1 MELKPG
7 YKQTEVGVIP
17 EDWRICQLRE
27 VCSVLRGGSPRPIE
41 DYLTE
46 NADGINWI
54 KIGDVGAGA
63 KYIDSTAER
72 ILPSGMRRSRYV
84 KPGDF
89 LLSNSMSFGRPYIL
103 RIDGCIHD
111 GWLVIGNYQIT
122 FSSEYLYYCLSS
134 DGVLAQHLRY
144 AAGSSVLNLNKDIVS
159 RVHVAIPGP
168 QEQANISKAL
178 GEVDQLIEQLES
190 LIYKKKNIKQAAM
203 QELLTGKRRLPG
215 FEGEWEVK
223 RLGDLGA
230 FLKGS
235 GVRKEEARS
244 GELPCIR
251 YGEIYTHHDDYIRSF
266 NSWISRD
273 VAATA
278 SLLRRGDILFAGSG
292 ETKEEIGKCVAFV
305 GDSEAYAGGD
315 IVILRPT
322 GVDSSYLGYLLN
334 TPALASQK
342 SSRGQGDAVVHISAT
357 ALASINLTLP
367 TPAEQTAIAEVL
379 SDMDAE
385 VSALE
390 ARRDKIR
397 KLKQGMMQELL
408 TGRSR
413 LVPIGTAHA

>member
-72 ILPSGMRRSRYV
+72 ILPSGMSRSRYV

-111 GWLVIGNYQIT
+111 GWLVIGNYQTT

-178 GEVDQLIEQLES
+178 GEVDQLIEQLEG

-203 QELLTGKRRLPG
+203 QELLTGNRRLPG
-215 FEGEWEVK
+215 FEGKWKEASIGGMIDLLTGFPFPSSGYRSSGIRLLRGSNVK
-223 RLGDLGA
+223 RGLINWNEDLA
-230 FLKGS
+230 EHWPAIS
-235 GVRKEEARS
+235 SDIARY
-244 GELPCIR
+244 ELC
-251 YGEIYTHHDDYIRSF
+251 E
-266 NSWISRD
+266 
-273 VAATA
+273 
-278 SLLRRGDILFAGSG
+278 
-292 ETKEEIGKCVAFV
+292 
-305 GDSEAYAGGD
+305 GD
-315 IVILRPT
+315 IVIAMDGALVGR
-322 GVDSSYLGYLLN
+322 SYARVQPSDL
-334 TPALASQK
+334 PALLLQRVARIRSSSLCNDFLFFQIG
-342 SSRGQGDAVVHISAT
+342 SSRFADHCDSVKTSTAIPHISPADIRNFRT
-357 ALASINLTLP
+357 FIPP
-367 TPAEQTAIAEVL
+367 TKKEQNAIAAIL
-379 SDMDAE
+379 LDLDAE
-385 VSALE
+385 LSGLE
-390 ARRDKIR
+390 AHLDKARD
-397 KLKQGMMQELL
+397 LKQGMMQQLL
-408 TGRSR
+408 TGKIR
-413 LVPIGTAHA
+413 LT

>member
-1 MELKPG
+1 MELKQG

-27 VCSVLRGGSPRPIE
+27 VCTVLRGGSPRPIE

-63 KYIDSTAER
+63 KYIDSTAEK
-72 ILPSGMRRSRYV
+72 ILPSGMSRSRYV

-111 GWLVIGNYQIT
+111 GWLVIGNYQNS

-134 DGVLAQHLRY
+134 DGVLAQYVRY
-144 AAGSSVLNLNKDIVS
+144 AAGSSVLNLNKDVVS

-178 GEVDQLIEQLES
+178 SGIDQLIEQLEC

-223 RLGDLGA
+223 RLGDLGE

-235 GVRKEEARS
+235 GVKKDEAAS
-244 GELPCIR
+244 GELPCVR
-251 YGEIYTHHDDYIRSF
+251 YGEIYTHHENYISEFSSR
-266 NSWISRD
+266 ISEA
-273 VAATA
+273 VAASAT
-278 SLLRRGDILFAGSG
+278 LIRQGDILFAGSG
-292 ETKEEIGKCVAFV
+292 ETKEEIGKSVVLALPVKAF
-305 GDSEAYAGGD
+305 AGGD
-315 IVILRPT
+315 IVILRQNT
-322 GVDSSYLGYLLN
+322 VDALFLGYRLN
-334 TPALASQK
+334 ALDVSRQK
-342 SSRGQGDAVVHISAT
+342 AGFGQGDAVVHISAH
-357 ALASINLTLP
+357 ALAKISVSVPGST
-367 TPAEQTAIAEVL
+367 EQEAIAGILYEMDTELRQLQGRL
-379 SDMDAE
+379 SKTQ
-385 VSALE
+385 S
-390 ARRDKIR
+390 
-397 KLKQGMMQELL
+397 LKQGMMQQLL
-408 TGRSR
+408 TGKIR
-413 LVPIGTAHA
+413 LT

>member
-54 KIGDVGAGA
+54 KIGDVGAGV

-72 ILPSGMRRSRYV
+72 ILPSGMSRSRYV

-111 GWLVIGNYQIT
+111 GWLVIGNYQTT

-178 GEVDQLIEQLES
+178 GEVDQLIEQLEG

-203 QELLTGKRRLPG
+203 QELLTGNRRLPG
-215 FEGEWEVK
+215 FEGKWKEASIGGMIDLLTGFPFPSSGYRSSGIRLLRGSNVK
-223 RLGDLGA
+223 RGLINWNEDLA
-230 FLKGS
+230 EHWPAIS
-235 GVRKEEARS
+235 SDIARY
-244 GELPCIR
+244 ELC
-251 YGEIYTHHDDYIRSF
+251 E
-266 NSWISRD
+266 
-273 VAATA
+273 
-278 SLLRRGDILFAGSG
+278 
-292 ETKEEIGKCVAFV
+292 
-305 GDSEAYAGGD
+305 GD
-315 IVILRPT
+315 IVIAMDGALVGR
-322 GVDSSYLGYLLN
+322 SYARVQPSDL
-334 TPALASQK
+334 PALLLQRVARIRSSSLCNDFLFFQIG
-342 SSRGQGDAVVHISAT
+342 SSRFADHCDSVKTSTAIPHISPADIRNFRT
-357 ALASINLTLP
+357 FIPP
-367 TPAEQTAIAEVL
+367 TKKEQNAIAAIL
-379 SDMDAE
+379 LDLDAE
-385 VSALE
+385 LSGLE
-390 ARRDKIR
+390 AHLDKARD
-397 KLKQGMMQELL
+397 LKQGMMQQLL
-408 TGRSR
+408 TGKIR
-413 LVPIGTAHA
+413 LT